1 MVPDPRL
8 GGRPFQWTIRPEKF
22 SILFFLRKAVLPW
35 AKFLWCLK
43 MLHNLLWSQLNV
55 VQSYV
60 GSTQSFL
67 SDVWMRT
74 DPASQLSK
82 PSVVSGM
89 PSLFRHI
96 RTLLSFLI
104 WMKNISDVDEEVESD
119 SAHFFF
125 TVYFSLVFELFKYLD
140 VHSSYPCICV
150 LSSN

>member
-1 MVPDPRL
+1 M
-8 GGRPFQWTIRPEKF
+8 
-22 SILFFLRKAVLPW
+22 
-35 AKFLWCLK
+35 
-43 MLHNLLWSQLNV
+43 